1 MNWGSGFGI
10 FVCLTLKLILGLL
23 WRKIVYSFIIWRFG
37 DMDNIVKYDKI
48 RCTVPIWQKANLT
61 VEEAAVYSG
70 IGQNKIREL
79 SDKNNCPFVLWVG
92 TKRMIKRRQFDN
104 YIEKQ
109 FSI

>member
-1 MNWGSGFGI
+1 MENNDSKNRERLSI
-10 FVCLTLKLILGLL
+10 
-23 WRKIVYSFIIWRFG
+23 
-37 DMDNIVKYDKI
+37 
-48 RCTVPIWQKANLT
+48 PIWQKANLT
-61 VEEAAVYSG
+61 VEEAAAYSG

-79 SDKNNCPFVLWVG
+79 SDQNSCPFVLWVG